1 MSSKRYLV
9 TGGAGFIGSNI
20 AEALLARGDSVTVLD
35 DFSTGKTSNLEA
47 LRGNVDVVRG
57 SVCDSEAVA
66 KALKDVDGVFH
77 LAAVASV
84 TRSIEAPVVTDLVN
98 AHGVLVV
105 LDEARRAGVRK
116 LTFSASSA
124 AYGDDP
130 SLPKHEDMRPL
141 PISTYGAS
149 KVAGEHH
156 VHVFSKL
163 HGMQAVALRYFNVFG
178 PRQDP
183 KGEYAA
189 AIPRFVAAFLAG
201 KRPTIFGDGQQTR
214 DFCHVSDV
222 VRANLLAIDTPAAAG
237 EAINIAR
244 GESVTIRDLVSMI
257 AAALGVRANPE
268 FAALRAGDIVH
279 SSADISKAHRLLG
292 FVPEVSLS
300 EGLRETVEYFRAQT
314 GASS

>member
-1 MSSKRYLV
+1 MASKRYLV

-20 AEALLARGDSVTVLD
+20 AEALLARGDAVTVLD
-35 DFSTGKTSNLEA
+35 DFSTGKTANLDL
-47 LRGNVDVVRG
+47 LRGNVEVVRG
-57 SVCDSEAVA
+57 SVCDSGAVA

-84 TRSIEAPVVTDLVN
+84 TRSIEAPVATDLVN

-130 SLPKHEDMRPL
+130 SLPKREDMLPM

-201 KRPTIFGDGQQTR
+201 KQPTIFGDGQQTR
-214 DFCHVSDV
+214 DFCHVSDI

-257 AAALGVRANPE
+257 AAALHVQANPE
-268 FAALRAGDIVH
+268 FAPLRAGDIVH

-292 FVPEVSLS
+292 FVPEVSLA
-300 EGLRETVEYFRAQT
+300 EGLRETVEYFRTQT
-314 GASS
+314 KALS